1 MCLNILVGIVVR
13 FELGDEKEVELVVIV
28 GSREIYGFNFLVN

>member
-13 FELGDEKEVELVVIV
+13 FELGDEKEVELVAIV
-28 GSREIYGFNFLVN
+28 GSWEIYGFNFLVN